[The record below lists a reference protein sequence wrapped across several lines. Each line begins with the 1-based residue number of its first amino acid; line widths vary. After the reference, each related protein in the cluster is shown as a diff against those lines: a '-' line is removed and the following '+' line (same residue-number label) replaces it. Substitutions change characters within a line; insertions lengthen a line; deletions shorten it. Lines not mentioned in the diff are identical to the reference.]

1 MHSQRWREIEELY
14 HAALDQEPA
23 ARAAFLEGVDP
34 ELLHEVESLLAQ
46 ASKTGTLDRPAW
58 VGAAGLTVTASVAAL
73 TPGTQL
79 GPYKIVAPVGKGG
92 MGEVYQARDTRL
104 GREVA
109 VKVLPQSFATE
120 AARERFHREARAAS
134 ALNHPNICVV
144 YDVGE
149 SSGHPYLVMELLKG
163 KTLRDYMG
171 GKPVD
176 IQTAISLSIQAADAL
191 DAAHSHG
198 VVHRDIKPANIFVTE
213 RGTAKVL
220 DFGLAKQ
227 DRLADTE
234 AMTET
239 LLTEPGSALGTVA
252 YMSPE
257 QARGEVVDARSD
269 LWSFGVVLYEMVT
282 GSRPFDGP
290 TAPIVFEALLNKTHR
305 PVRERNPQAPPELER
320 IIGKLLEKDRAM
332 RYPTAAELRGD
343 LERLQAGLSP
353 AVKSGKSNPLLK
365 YGAAAGALILA
376 VGGFFLWH
384 QRGRARQLT
393 DKDTIVLAD
402 FENKTGDPVFD
413 DTLRQGLSV
422 ELQQSPYLSLIG
434 DQQVRQT
441 LALMGQP
448 KDARLTAEI
457 ARELCER
464 TGSAAILDGSIRSLG
479 SEYVLGLQAKT
490 CNTGNILDQE
500 QAQAARREDVL
511 NTLSQIARK
520 FRTRV
525 GESLATVEKHST
537 PLWEATTPS
546 LEALKV
552 YTTGHKAGLSGG
564 PAVPTIPFYRRAVE
578 IDPQFAMAW
587 ANLGFAYSNIGES
600 SLATESTI
608 KAWQLRDRV
617 SDWERFFIDVLYHR
631 QVTGDLEKA
640 YQILELWY
648 QTYPRGGDRE
658 PPNPQELLAGL
669 STRGTG
675 RFERA
680 IEMAQKTIAA
690 HPDIFIGYGS
700 LAYSYT
706 FLDRFPEAEGILQ
719 RASEHKWGDNS
730 NLLAFRYKIAV
741 LKGDKD
747 QMDRAVALARGKRGA
762 EHWMAH
768 EEALALARSGRLQD
782 ARRSSNRAIDLALQE
797 ETREE
802 AATYEAARAVW
813 EAVSGN
819 GAEGKKSAI
828 AALELSNGREVEYAA
843 GLALAFSG
851 DTSRSEAL
859 AGDLEKRFPEDTFVK
874 FTYVPVLR
882 ASAALQRSKP
892 ADSVE
897 RLQIALRYEMAANG
911 LNFANHYLGGL
922 HSAYVRGE
930 AFIAARRYPEAAA
943 EFQKILDHR
952 GVVGLDPIGALAHL
966 QLGKALA
973 LSGDKVKAKA
983 AYQDFLTLWKDADP
997 GIPILT
1003 AAKKDYAAL
1012 N

>member
-1 MHSQRWREIEELY
+1 MAVIGT
-14 HAALDQEPA
+14 AAGVV
-23 ARAAFLEGVDP
+23 FLV
-34 ELLHEVESLLAQ
+34 LS
-46 ASKTGTLDRPAW
+46 
-58 VGAAGLTVTASVAAL
+58 GLTVW
-73 TPGTQL
+73 
-79 GPYKIVAPVGKGG
+79 
-92 MGEVYQARDTRL
+92 
-104 GREVA
+104 
-109 VKVLPQSFATE
+109 
-120 AARERFHREARAAS
+120 
-134 ALNHPNICVV
+134 
-144 YDVGE
+144 
-149 SSGHPYLVMELLKG
+149 
-163 KTLRDYMG
+163 
-171 GKPVD
+171 
-176 IQTAISLSIQAADAL
+176 SLS
-191 DAAHSHG
+191 
-198 VVHRDIKPANIFVTE
+198 HRDSV
-213 RGTAKVL
+213 
-220 DFGLAKQ
+220 
-227 DRLADTE
+227 
-234 AMTET
+234 
-239 LLTEPGSALGTVA
+239 
-252 YMSPE
+252 
-257 QARGEVVDARSD
+257 
-269 LWSFGVVLYEMVT
+269 
-282 GSRPFDGP
+282 SRP
-290 TAPIVFEALLNKTHR
+290 K
-305 PVRERNPQAPPELER
+305 
-320 IIGKLLEKDRAM
+320 
-332 RYPTAAELRGD
+332 
-343 LERLQAGLSP
+343 
-353 AVKSGKSNPLLK
+353 
-365 YGAAAGALILA
+365 
-376 VGGFFLWH
+376 
-384 QRGRARQLT
+384 LT

-402 FENKTGDPVFD
+402 FDNKTADPVFD

-422 ELQQSPYLSLIG
+422 ELQQSPFLSLIG

-448 KDARLTAEI
+448 KDARLTPEI
-457 ARELCER
+457 AREICER

-479 SEYVLGLQAKT
+479 SQYVLGLEAKT

-546 LEALKV
+546 LEALNV
-552 YTTGHKAGLSGG
+552 YTAGHKAGFLAWS
-564 PAVPTIPFYRRAVE
+564 AVSVTIPSYRRAVE

-587 ANLGFAYSNIGES
+587 ANLGLDYSSIGES
-600 SLATESTI
+600 VLATESTI

-617 SDWERFFIDVLYHR
+617 SDWERFFIDVLYYR
-631 QVTGDLEKA
+631 QVTGNLEKA
-640 YQILELWY
+640 YQTLELWY

-690 HPDIFIGYGS
+690 HPDIFIGYDS

-706 FLDRFPEAEGILQ
+706 FLDRFPEAESILQ
-719 RASEHKWGDNS
+719 RASEHKWRDNH
-730 NLLAFRYKIAV
+730 NVLVFRYNIAV

-782 ARRSSNRAIDLALQE
+782 ARRSSNRAIDLAVQE
-797 ETREE
+797 EAREE

-828 AALELSNGREVEYAA
+828 AALDLSNGREVEYAA

-882 ASAALQRSKP
+882 ALAALKRSKP

-897 RLQIALRYEMAANG
+897 RLQIALRYELAANG
-911 LNFANHYLGGL
+911 LNFAHHYLGGL

-930 AFIAARRYPEAAA
+930 ALTGMHRYTEAAA
-943 EFQKILDHR
+943 EFQKIIDHR
-952 GVVGLDPIGALAHL
+952 GIVGLGSHRPAGALATR
-966 QLGKALA
+966 QSVRFVGR
-973 LSGDKVKAKA
+973 
-983 AYQDFLTLWKDADP
+983 
-997 GIPILT
+997 
-1003 AAKKDYAAL
+1003 
-1012 N
+1012 